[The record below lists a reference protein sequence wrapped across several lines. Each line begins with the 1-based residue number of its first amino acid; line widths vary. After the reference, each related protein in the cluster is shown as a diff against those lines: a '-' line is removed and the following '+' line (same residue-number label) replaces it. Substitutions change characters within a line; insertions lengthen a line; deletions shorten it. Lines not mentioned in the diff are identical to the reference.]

1 MAKRKEATKANGT
14 KTEPEPTGGK
24 RVQKRVQVYNKKT
37 KRWVFEDSKA
47 GMAILLAKARK
58 RERDEKDNRRDEKDN
73 RERERD
79 EKDNRERA
87 ERAVK
92 RVRRVVSEPK
102 IPAPTLLPEEI
113 IMHTGASLEF
123 SNLSLS

>member
-58 RERDEKDNRRDEKDN
+58 RER
-73 RERERD
+73 ERD
-79 EKDNRERA
+79 EKDNRERD

-92 RVRRVVSEPK
+92 RAKRSIEPK
-102 IPAPTLLPEEI
+102 FPTPAPVPTLLPSEPI
-113 IMHTGASLEF
+113 VHTGASLDF
-123 SNLSLS
+123 ANMSLT